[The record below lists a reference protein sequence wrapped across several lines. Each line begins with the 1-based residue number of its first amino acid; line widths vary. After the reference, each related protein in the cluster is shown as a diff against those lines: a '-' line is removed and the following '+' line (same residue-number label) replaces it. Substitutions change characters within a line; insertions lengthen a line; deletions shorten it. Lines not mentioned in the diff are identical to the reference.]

1 MSMRTMSRGGLV
13 LGAFAVIGL
22 SACAPKVTRTD
33 FESEVAKIRD
43 EMQTGD
49 RQLGKRRSQSRGNR
63 CHHSQHVVDDL
74 TSPV

>member
-13 LGAFAVIGL
+13 LSAFAVIGL

-33 FESEVAKIRD
+33 FESEVAKIRE

-49 RQLGKRRSQSRGNR
+49 RQLGTRIDS
-63 CHHSQHVVDDL
+63 VE
-74 TSPV
+74 